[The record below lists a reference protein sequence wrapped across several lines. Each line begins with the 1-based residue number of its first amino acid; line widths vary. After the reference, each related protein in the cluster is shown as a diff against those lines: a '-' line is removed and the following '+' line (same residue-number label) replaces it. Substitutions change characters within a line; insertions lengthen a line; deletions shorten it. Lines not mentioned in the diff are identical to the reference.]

1 MQDVI
6 QKWQEELL
14 EEKNKKLDQLK
25 KDIEL
30 EKVKKNAVEKQDKQP
45 ENV

>member
-6 QKWQEELL
+6 QKWQEKLL

-30 EKVKKNAVEKQDKQP
+30 EKVKKNAVKKQDKQS
-45 ENV
+45 ENM